1 MASEKS
7 SSGLSKS
14 CILIIGTYH
23 PSQNSSSS
31 SSAFIVE
38 RFAYKGVASNLLSYL
53 TDHVKMST
61 SSAAK
66 SVSTWSGVTSMLPL
80 ASAILAD
87 SYWDRYS
94 TIMASSLLY
103 IVVIF
108 STNPSFNFL
117 KFSENELFMFSSF
130 TGTGGIDLMGVTV
143 CMDANLLPVSS
154 PLLDL
159 HWTRWIQPILA
170 GVWSGSIGDGRW
182 SAMQHR
188 AREERQEESLLPVV
202 VLRHLQWQPLG
213 ELHHVLHPGHLG
225 LGTGL
230 RHPHR
235 RHGDLG
241 RLLPVR
247 LSVLRPQAT
256 QDPQQACR
264 EHHPS
269 SESRCDEDQVQK
281 PRFTFQGCSG
291 ARVSNCSSCKALTLT
306 CCLSDLLARL
316 LCRLQ
321 EKPLRDGSADCSTS
335 SGRGNSAADEA
346 PGVGKTILRLLPIWT
361 MLLMFAVIFQQ
372 PVTFFTRQGMMMR
385 RSIGGGITIPPAML
399 QSAITI
405 SIILIMPLYDKLIIP
420 LLRLLTRQE
429 KGINVLQ
436 RIGIGMCLSVVA
448 MVVAAVVESK
458 RIGILRTEGGSHEP
472 LQLDSQLTIFWLL
485 PQYILLGI
493 SDVFTVVG
501 MQEFFYMEVPTTMR
515 TIGIALYLSVFGV
528 GSFLSALLISVLEW
542 ISNASG
548 KHHNWLSDDTREA
561 RLDNYYWFLALL
573 SSISFLIF
581 ACLCRYYNHL
591 NAAEN

>member
-66 SVSTWSGVTSMLPL
+66 SVSTWSGRTSCSCSPRSQGLVGLTSWALLCAWMPTSSLFLPL
-80 ASAILAD
+80 YLISIGQGGYNPSLQAFGAD
-87 SYWDRYS
+87 QLEMGDGLPCS
-94 TIMASSLLY
+94 TEQGKSDKKSLFFQWWYFGICSGSLLGNSIMSY
-103 IVVIF
+103 IQDTLGWGLGFAIPTGAMAISVAC
-108 STNPSFNFL
+108 FL
-117 KFSENELFMFSSF
+117 CGSRFYVHKQLKIPNRPVESIIQAVNLA
-130 TGTGGIDLMGVTV
+130 VTKIK
-143 CMDANLLPVSS
+143 SKS
-154 PLLDL
+154 
-159 HWTRWIQPILA
+159 
-170 GVWSGSIGDGRW
+170 
-182 SAMQHR
+182 
-188 AREERQEESLLPVV
+188 
-202 VLRHLQWQPLG
+202 
-213 ELHHVLHPGHLG
+213 LG
-225 LGTGL
+225 L
-230 RHPHR
+230 
-235 RHGDLG
+235 
-241 RLLPVR
+241 
-247 LSVLRPQAT
+247 
-256 QDPQQACR
+256 
-264 EHHPS
+264 PS
-269 SESRCDEDQVQK
+269 RDAVELE
-281 PRFTFQGCSG
+281 
-291 ARVSNCSSCKALTLT
+291 
-306 CCLSDLLARL
+306 
-316 LCRLQ
+316 LQ

>member
-1 MASEKS
+1 METPPTQKQES

-14 CILIIGTYH
+14 CILIIAVA
-23 PSQNSSSS
+23 S
-31 SSAFIVE
+31 VE

-103 IVVIF
+103 IVGLVGLTSWALLCAWMPTSSLFLPLYLI
-108 STNPSFNFL
+108 SIGQGGYNPSLQAFGADQL
-117 KFSENELFMFSSF
+117 ELEDGLPC
-130 TGTGGIDLMGVTV
+130 GTEQGKSDKKSLFFQWWYFGI
-143 CMDANLLPVSS
+143 C
-154 PLLDL
+154 
-159 HWTRWIQPILA
+159 
-170 GVWSGSIGDGRW
+170 SGS
-182 SAMQHR
+182 
-188 AREERQEESLLPVV
+188 LLGNSIMSYI
-202 VLRHLQWQPLG
+202 QDTLG
-213 ELHHVLHPGHLG
+213 WG
-225 LGTGL
+225 LGFAIPTGAMAISVACFL
-230 RHPHR
+230 CGSRFYVHKQLKIPNR
-235 RHGDLG
+235 PVESIIQAVKLAVTKIKSKSHG
-241 RLLPVR
+241 LP
-247 LSVLRPQAT
+247 
-256 QDPQQACR
+256 
-264 EHHPS
+264 
-269 SESRCDEDQVQK
+269 SRDAVE
-281 PRFTFQGCSG
+281 
-291 ARVSNCSSCKALTLT
+291 LE
-306 CCLSDLLARL
+306 
-316 LCRLQ
+316 LQ
-321 EKPLRDGSADCSTS
+321 EKPLRDGSDRSTS
-335 SGRGNSAADEA
+335 SGRSNSAADEA
-346 PGVGKTILRLLPIWT
+346 PGVGKTFLRLLPIWT
-361 MLLMFAVIFQQ
+361 TLLMFAVIFQQ

-385 RSIGGGITIPPAML
+385 RSIGDGITIPPAML

-420 LLRLLTRQE
+420 LLRLLTRQG

-458 RIGILRTEGGSHEP
+458 RIGILRTEGS
-472 LQLDSQLTIFWLL
+472 QLDSQLTIFWLL
-485 PQYILLGI
+485 PQYVLLGI

-528 GSFLSALLISVLEW
+528 GSFLSALLISVLES
-542 ISNASG
+542 ISNTSG
-548 KHHNWLSDDTREA
+548 KHHNWFSDDTREG

-581 ACLCRYYNHL
+581 ACLCRYYNHP